1 MRTAALALV
10 VVAVAASAPALAS
23 SAPPGA
29 GARIENPM
37 RVPDFRLRDARGPI
51 VRLSALRGKI
61 VLLTFLYTRCR
72 DVCPLIAE
80 HLNQAVRTLPQRER
94 RQVRVVAVSVDP
106 AGDTR
111 RAVLRFRAEHALLP
125 QFDYLIG
132 TRKQLAAVWRS
143 YSVTARAESGLVA
156 HASFTLLVDRAG
168 IDRIVY
174 DATARSSAVRRDLR
188 HYLAHR

>member
-1 MRTAALALV
+1 MRTATLALV
-10 VVAVAASAPALAS
+10 VVAVAASAPAPAS

-29 GARIENPM
+29 GARIENPT
-37 RVPDFRLRDARGPI
+37 RVPDLRLRDARGPI

-94 RQVRVVAVSVDP
+94 REVRVVAVSVDP

-111 RAVLRFRAEHALLP
+111 RSVLRFRAEHALLP

-143 YSVTARAESGLVA
+143 YSVTTRAESGLVA

-168 IDRIVY
+168 SDRIVY
-174 DATARSSAVRRDLR
+174 DATVRSSAVRRDLR
-188 HYLAHR
+188 HYLARR